1 MKSIL
6 IEQDDQGVITVAVD
20 GGEPMPVEGAE
31 GACEIVEGVL
41 GGETETENEGEGGEM
56 PMSEEDFAGGFNAV
70 RQGGINGRGM

>member
-1 MKSIL
+1 MATIL
-6 IEQDDQGVITVAVD
+6 IEQDDQGVITVTVD

-41 GGETETENEGEGGEM
+41 GGGEAEEEGGEM
-56 PMSEEDFAGGFNAV
+56 PMTEEDFAGGFNAV